1 MKKTK
6 MSRLWRWCALVAP
19 GASLM
24 GTSCSDNVRQAVVS
38 ATLDFLENST
48 GTILEAVIP
57 VEDLVGGE

>member
-1 MKKTK
+1 
-6 MSRLWRWCALVAP
+6 
-19 GASLM
+19 M